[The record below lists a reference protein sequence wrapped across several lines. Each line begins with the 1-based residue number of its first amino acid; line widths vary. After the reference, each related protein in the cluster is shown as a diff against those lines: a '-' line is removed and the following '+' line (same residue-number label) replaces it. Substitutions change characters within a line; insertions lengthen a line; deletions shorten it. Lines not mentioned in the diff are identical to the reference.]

1 MRSNIKRI
9 QWEMILANLFPNG
22 PELDAELIKLQCGNI
37 RGNVVM
43 KPLVEKEENPT
54 SLGPFNFLCFA
65 TSVSGGL

>member
-22 PELDAELIKLQCGNI
+22 PELDVELIKLQCGNI

-43 KPLVEKEENPT
+43 KPLVEKERGGG
-54 SLGPFNFLCFA
+54 SAMFLLRNYLA
-65 TSVSGGL
+65 L